1 MKHFCKKMRI
11 KNEKTSIQALCQAVG
26 NPRPIYY
33 FAFGEEQ
40 KAEIS
45 KDGKIIVPKKFGAT
59 PDSNISCLARND
71 IVALDHMDMKIS
83 KTFKELFLP
92 DLFIYYIQ
100 ILFAI
105 FAGGKKLFVYILF
118 IISVYYFKLS

>member
-1 MKHFCKKMRI
+1 MKKLI
-11 KNEKTSIQALCQAVG
+11 TSNQALCQAVG

-40 KAEIS
+40 KAKIS
-45 KDGKIIVPKKFGAT
+45 KDGKIIVPKKLGAT

-83 KTFKELFLP
+83 KTFDELFLP
-92 DLFIYYIQ
+92 DLFFYYIQ

-105 FAGGKKLFVYILF
+105 FAGGKKLYIY
-118 IISVYYFKLS
+118 IN